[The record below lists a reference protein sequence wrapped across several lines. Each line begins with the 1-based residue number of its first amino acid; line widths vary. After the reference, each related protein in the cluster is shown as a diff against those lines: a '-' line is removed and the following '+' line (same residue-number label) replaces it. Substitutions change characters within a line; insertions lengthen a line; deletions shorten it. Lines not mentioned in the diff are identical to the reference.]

1 MMTTKEAPIQDS
13 EVPNIMSVADAVAL
27 ATKVLELD
35 DSIIAAG
42 IVSITGAPLGARV
55 RPIYQ
60 KKLAQKSEFYDEGAF
75 PKLWGKQAFRVATMT
90 GSANADPSL
99 LSNLE
104 SVVEIREKWN
114 VLMVRIPSR
123 EIIISL
129 LAVKRDNLLGLTRRI
144 KEFFGMPI

>member
-1 MMTTKEAPIQDS
+1 MMTKEAPIQDG
-13 EVPNIMSVADAVAL
+13 EVPNLMATADAVEL
-27 ATKVLELD
+27 ATKILDID
-35 DSIIAAG
+35 DSIIAVG
-42 IVSITGAPLGARV
+42 IVSNTGAPLGAKI

-60 KKLAQKSEFYDEGAF
+60 KKLAQKNEFYDEGAF

-104 SVVEIREKWN
+104 SVAEIREKWS

-129 LAVKRDNLLGLTRRI
+129 LAIKRDNLLELTRKI